1 MTHPLPPSR
10 ANASMPPVDEDAR
23 RPDSLAFGWR
33 FAVWLL
39 AFPLAVWLCA
49 RHTWSGDAVC
59 VLLLGLNIAH
69 GVHLQ
74 HQTLHLSGFRSRRAN
89 EIAGVLLGLP
99 ALVSYYQYRISHLF
113 HHAKIGT
120 PEHNATYDFR
130 FRQRGWLERVR
141 MYLLP
146 QHCLAF
152 PAQMTRFVRGI
163 DVHPYRAAQ
172 QANVRRFYRVA
183 AFALLLLALWCIAD
197 RSPTPAL
204 IWLIAL
210 IGVALPAHALTEYPE
225 HVGCER
231 QSTDL
236 FANTRSI
243 SSNALMRWYTNANNL
258 HVEHHL
264 VPDLPFHRLA
274 RLHDQL
280 RPLMRHVEPGYLA
293 FYYRRLASA
302 RSV

>member
-1 MTHPLPPSR
+1 MTHPLPPSCENT
-10 ANASMPPVDEDAR
+10 AIPDVDDDAR
-23 RPDSLAFGWR
+23 RPDPLAFGWR

-39 AFPLAVWLCA
+39 VFPLAAWLRA
-49 RHTWSGDAVC
+49 RHTWSADTAC

-89 EIAGVLLGLP
+89 EVAGVLLGLP

-130 FRQRGWLERVR
+130 FRQRSWLERAR

-152 PAQMTRFVRGI
+152 PSQMLRFVRGI
-163 DVHPYRAAQ
+163 DIHPYRPAQ
-172 QANVRRFYRVA
+172 QPNVRRFYGVA
-183 AFALLLLALWCIAD
+183 AVALLLLALWCIGE
-197 RSPTPAL
+197 RSAAPAV

-210 IGVALPAHALTEYPE
+210 TGVALPVHALTEYPE

-258 HVEHHL
+258 HVEHH
-264 VPDLPFHRLA
+264 VAPDLPFHRLA
-274 RLHDQL
+274 PLHHRL
-280 RPLMRHVEPGYLA
+280 RPLMQHVEPGYLA
-293 FYYRRLASA
+293 FYYRRVAGE